1 MLKLVSAPATEP
13 ITLAEAKAH
22 LRVDDTAEDDLI
34 LNLIAAYRSH
44 VDGKDGVLNRAL
56 ITQTWDLYLDRFPY
70 CGSQAIQ
77 IPLPPLQ
84 SITSVKYYD
93 TDAVLQTM
101 SSGDYFLD
109 SVSEPAQLH
118 PAYNMS
124 WPTALD
130 RVNSVIV
137 RFVAG
142 YGSAET
148 DVPQAI
154 RQAGLLVLGHWY
166 ANRESVSVGNAV
178 AEMPQSA
185 KWLLDPFKVYTE
197 SSF

>member
-13 ITLAEAKAH
+13 ITLSEAKAH

-34 LNLIAAYRSH
+34 LNLLAAYRSR

-56 ITQTWDLYLDRFPY
+56 ITQIWDLYLDRFP
-70 CGSQAIQ
+70 CDGSAAIQ

-101 SSGDYFLD
+101 ASDDYFLD
-109 SVSEPAQLH
+109 SVSEPARLH

-124 WPTALD
+124 WPATLD
-130 RVNSVIV
+130 RANSVII

-154 RQAGLLVLGHWY
+154 RQAGLLFIGHWY
-166 ANRESVSVGNAV
+166 ANRESVNVGSSV

-185 KWLLDPFKVYTE
+185 QWLLDPFKVYTAD
-197 SSF
+197 SF